1 MRKLFIVF
9 AWLLILSGVSFG
21 AVSDDVYVR
30 QDVFSARMDAFMSE
44 IRLMNQELRSE
55 MKELHSEVKQDIQNL
70 RQEVKQ
76 EIQEIRQEVKRD
88 IQAVNARIDV
98 TNARLDDLYTTVY
111 WGLAIIG
118 IFVALIAF
126 APVLMTMYQNLRKP
140 SITLEEVERL
150 IEAKFSEKL

>member
-70 RQEVKQ
+70 RQEV
-76 EIQEIRQEVKRD
+76 ERD